1 MNLPSSFR
9 RFLRKVTQ
17 YVGPIGAGT
26 VLRGCPCPPAEFH
39 PPQPYA
45 SSLTV
50 HTDMTLDA
58 TPASWE
64 PYCTEMCGA
73 VTSECYVRV
82 NTRDDSSPQL
92 VQACNT
98 FNYSSF
104 GLGGLST
111 QWKSL
116 CSTTC
121 GAEQDCLIGPDR
133 TQSDKVMINCQSWWF
148 NCAGGRSTDGIDI
161 LPPMS
166 EDGLGPALAHMAI
179 REAESVFA
187 FQRLV
192 RELGAHGAPRKLR
205 KQAARSRRDEERH
218 TRTMT
223 SLARRFGTTMLPP
236 VAPEKPLPNR
246 SLDEVALENAVE
258 GCVREA
264 YGTWIAWKRAHD
276 TRDPELRAT
285 MRRLAMDEA
294 RHAALAW
301 GIHRWA
307 MPQLDKNTQN
317 RINQAMDKAW
327 MDIAKRYP
335 ESENLAAV
343 KRGLAVC

>member
-1 MNLPSSFR
+1 MKLPSSFH
-9 RFLRKVTQ
+9 RFLRKVTR
-17 YVGPIGAGT
+17 YVGPVGAGT

-39 PPQPYA
+39 QPQPFT
-45 SSLTV
+45 SSLAVDADT
-50 HTDMTLDA
+50 TLDA

-64 PYCTEMCGA
+64 TYCTEMCG
-73 VTSECYVRV
+73 TGSSQCFVRV
-82 NTRDDSSPQL
+82 NTSEGNSLPVTHACNDTSYGSEPINGSSSPW
-92 VQACNT
+92 T
-98 FNYSSF
+98 
-104 GLGGLST
+104 
-111 QWKSL
+111 SL
-116 CSTTC
+116 CTKTC

-133 TQSDKVMINCQSWWF
+133 NQNNKVIINCQSWWTD
-148 NCAGGRSTDGIDI
+148 CAGGRSTDGIEL

-187 FQRLV
+187 FQRLA

-205 KQAARSRRDEERH
+205 KQAARSRRDEQRH
-218 TRTMT
+218 ARTMT
-223 SLARRFGTTMLPP
+223 SLARRFGTTMAPP
-236 VAPEKPLPNR
+236 VAPEKPLPTR
-246 SLDEVALENAVE
+246 SLDDVALENAVE

-301 GIHRWA
+301 NIHRWV
-307 MPQLDKNTQN
+307 MPRLDKKTRD
-317 RINQAMDKAW
+317 RINQAMEKAW
-327 MDIAKRYP
+327 AEIAKRYP
-335 ESENLAAV
+335 ESEDLEAV